1 MAPHFHFNG
10 DAVLFAGLSAILVI
24 QVLRMLFAW
33 LAQMDGPLGSVG
45 AGLGGL
51 VHFS

>member
-10 DAVLFAGLSAILVI
+10 DAVLFAGLSAILVMN
-24 QVLRMLFAW
+24 VLSWLFAW
-33 LAQMDGPLGSVG
+33 LAQRGGVLGSIGV
-45 AGLGGL
+45 GLGGL